1 MKKEPLFL
9 ETIVSESI
17 SGFYYEMTVEHCCH
31 KLKMLCEKFFVDQ
44 IFDLVSN
51 NFIQKIPLYSIQMF
65 SS

>member
-1 MKKEPLFL
+1 M
-9 ETIVSESI
+9 SESI

-31 KLKMLCEKFFVDQ
+31 ELKMLCEKFFVDQ